1 MKHSHTRQSPLTFHW
16 PHPPLRVALV
26 EPEIPPNTGNIARLC
41 AATQTPLHLVGKA
54 GFRLTDSQV
63 RRAGLDY
70 WDSVDLVRHSTLS
83 DFETAVTGQRM
94 FLFSTRGPTAYTA
107 VTYRPGDFL
116 VFGPESKG
124 LPDDLLDRHPGTVLT
139 IPMQTEHVRSLN
151 LATAVGIV
159 LYEALR
165 QINASSLCSGDSDG
179 IQ

>member
-1 MKHSHTRQSPLTFHW
+1 MKHSHTRQSPLAFHW
-16 PHPPLRVALV
+16 PSPPLSVALV

-41 AATQTPLHLVGKA
+41 AATQSPLHLVGKT

-70 WDSVDLVRHSTLS
+70 WDSVALVRHATLS
-83 DFETAVTGQRM
+83 DFETAVTGQRL
-94 FLFSTRGPTAYTA
+94 FFFSTRGQMAYTA
-107 VTYRPGDFL
+107 ATYRPGDVL
-116 VFGPESKG
+116 VFGSESKG
-124 LPDDLLDRHPGTVLT
+124 LPDDLLDRYPDHVLT
-139 IPMQTEHVRSLN
+139 IPMQTHHVRSLN

-165 QINASSLCSGDSDG
+165 QINASSSCNGNSDG